1 MSELDLTDA
10 SLVARCINRDRWAW
24 HKFVERFSNL
34 VFWAIKNKLKQSRY
48 FYNQQDI
55 EDIFQ
60 NVFISL
66 WEKEKLRQVINRKDI
81 SAWLVILAVN
91 CTYNYFRNKRE
102 VLFDKEVTPEDKNAA
117 PSKMD
122 VTVKQGTLSILLEE
136 TITSLPAR
144 EQIILKL
151 NYLYDKTHL
160 QISQILKIPAN
171 TVSSVIKRTKET
183 LQKKLKGNN
192 REDGRQY

>member
-1 MSELDLTDA
+1 MSELDVSDA
-10 SLVARCINRDRWAW
+10 SLVARCINRDRLAW
-24 HKFVERFSNL
+24 HKFVERFSSL
-34 VFWAIKNKLKQSRY
+34 VFWAIKNKLKQGRY

-66 WEKEKLRQVINRKDI
+66 WEKEKLRQVINREDI
-81 SAWLVILAVN
+81 CAWLTILAVN

-102 VLFDKEVTPEDKNAA
+102 VLFHKEAAPEDKNAA
-117 PSKMD
+117 S
-122 VTVKQGTLSILLEE
+122 TFKQGKLNIILEE
-136 TITSLPAR
+136 TIAKLPAR

-151 NYLYDKTHL
+151 NYFYDKTHL
-160 QISQILKIPAN
+160 QIGQILKIPTN

-183 LQKKLKGNN
+183 LQKKLKENN